1 MDEAREA
8 DSDGGLATD
17 RRQTPALF
25 PVPTT
30 VRHSR
35 RPRPRSSAEYRQ
47 PRQLAARKGTFAV
60 TQRLRCRMSLM
71 PEKSET
77 WRDA

>member
-17 RRQTPALF
+17 RRQAPALL

-30 VRHSR
+30 VRRSR
-35 RPRPRSSAEYRQ
+35 RPRPRSSAEYRGTT
-47 PRQLAARKGTFAV
+47 PTDRRKADVRRGTAAT
-60 TQRLRCRMSLM
+60 M
-71 PEKSET
+71 PYIT
-77 WRDA
+77 DA